1 MIGGRRSIRL
11 TVDDTWRRFGST
23 VLAGSP
29 LRLFRLTPAGVAV
42 AESIERG
49 DEVGASG
56 LVERLLD
63 GGAAHPASSGAGS
76 FTIDDVTVV
85 TPQLGGE
92 CHHDGRITVDDGTSP
107 PLDGADVRLETNR
120 GPAAARN
127 AARSSVTTELVAFL
141 DADVSVSAGDRRRVW
156 LAPLVAHFDDP
167 RVGLVA
173 PRVQGEV
180 GSPLDLGVAPARVR
194 AGSRVSYVPGAAIV
208 VRVAALDSI
217 GWFDERL
224 RFGEDVDLVWRLD
237 QAGWRCR
244 YEPTASVWHQPR
256 PTWRGRL
263 AQHYGYGTSAA
274 PLALRHPHALAP
286 ARMNGWTASAWVV
299 LALGHP
305 VAAITLAG
313 LSAGALIG
321 KLPGVPALE
330 SFALAM
336 RGHLAAGRQ
345 ISTAIRRSWWP
356 IVAVGSLVS
365 RRVRLIGL
373 ISLLVGGR
381 STPTDLAYATGVW
394 AGMLRARTAAPIAP
408 AISSWPARQPA
419 RGRPATQPATPPEPD
434 LG

>member
-11 TVDDTWRRFGST
+11 MVDDTWRRFDST

-49 DEVGASG
+49 DEVAASG

-63 GGAAHPASSGAGS
+63 GGAAHPVYAGAGG
-76 FTIDDVTVV
+76 FTVDDVTVV

-92 CHHDGRITVDDGTSP
+92 CHHDGRITVDDGSCP
-107 PLDGADVRLETNR
+107 PLDGADVRLEINR

-127 AARSSVTTELVAFL
+127 AARSAVTTELVAFL

-156 LAPLVAHFDDP
+156 LAPMLAHFDDP

-173 PRVQGEV
+173 PRVQGEI
-180 GSPLDLGVAPARVR
+180 GSPLDLGAHPARVR

-244 YEPTASVWHQPR
+244 YEPAASVWHQPR

-274 PLALRHPHALAP
+274 PLALRHPRALAP
-286 ARMNGWTASAWVV
+286 VRMNGWTASTWVV

-305 VAAITLAG
+305 FAAITLAG
-313 LSAGALIG
+313 VSAGALIG
-321 KLPGVPALE
+321 KLPGAPALE
-330 SFALAM
+330 SFTLAM
-336 RGHLAAGRQ
+336 RGHLAAGPQ
-345 ISTAIRRSWWP
+345 IATAIRRTWWP
-356 IVAVGSLVS
+356 IVAVGALVS
-365 RRVRLIGL
+365 RRVRMIGV
-373 ISLLVGGR
+373 IALLVGGR
-381 STPTDLAYATGVW
+381 STPTDLAYAAGVW
-394 AGMLRARTAAPIAP
+394 AGMLRTRTTAPIAP
-408 AISSWPARQPA
+408 AISSWPPKQPA
-419 RGRPATQPATPPEPD
+419 RSPSAQQPAAPPEP
-434 LG
+434 GRA